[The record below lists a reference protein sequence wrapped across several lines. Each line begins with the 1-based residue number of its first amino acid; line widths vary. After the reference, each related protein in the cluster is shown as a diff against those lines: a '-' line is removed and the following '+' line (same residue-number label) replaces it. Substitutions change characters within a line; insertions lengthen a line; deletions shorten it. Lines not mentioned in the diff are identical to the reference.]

1 MMRALNDKFR
11 KGAEMRPFPEL
22 NPYLPLTRQDLH
34 MLGMKRMMREHIE
47 EHLQDYSQDSEPRD
61 FVDVYIREIKSSGNP
76 NFNIEQLESIC
87 VDFFQAGS
95 GEDKAEMV
103 QCVSDN
109 NACFYTLRYVVKFP
123 ISSALKLIN

>member
-34 MLGMKRMMREHIE
+34 MLGMKKMMRDHIE
-47 EHLQDYSQDSEPRD
+47 EHLADYSPDSESRD
-61 FVDVYIREIKSSGNP
+61 FIDVYIKEIKTSGNP

-95 GEDKAEMV
+95 GRKE
-103 QCVSDN
+103 
-109 NACFYTLRYVVKFP
+109 
-123 ISSALKLIN
+123 